1 MMFESK
7 SLNTHHYMS
16 DKNESKKKIGLI
28 SLDKVGKKMAGPGI
42 RYLELGRHLS
52 EKFDATLFVPDETD
66 IKEKKLKVACYDST
80 KSSRDL
86 GSKIRGCD
94 VIIAQSLRPPLIKK
108 IKSLG
113 IKYIADLYDPLA
125 IEVLEYTKDDNQKL
139 QQSTFEFNY
148 YSLIISLLSAD
159 HMLCASD
166 KQKDYYTGF
175 LSGQKILNP
184 NFYHKTPNLA
194 KFISIAPFGLPEGK
208 ATPIDREIFF
218 SKFPGISKKDKIIY
232 WGGGIWNW
240 FDPISVIK
248 AVEQLSKERD
258 DIKLF
263 FLGTKHPNPKI
274 KTMKMASEAL
284 EYSKKHDLLNKSVFF
299 NFDWT
304 PYDERVNY
312 LGMSAIGISTHFDNT
327 ETRFSFRTRILDYL
341 WAELPMILTRGD
353 SMADLCEKNDLGVV
367 VDFESPAEIKKA
379 IETIANNKSVAKKMS
394 ENIRGVKPEYRW
406 QKVADTIGKIIS
418 EDKWLERDFDS
429 IKFATKTFDFYLA
442 GLKKKLAK

>member
-1 MMFESK
+1 MTNK
-7 SLNTHHYMS
+7 I
-16 DKNESKKKIGLI
+16 KIGLI
-28 SLDKVGKKMAGPGI
+28 SLDRVGRKMAGPGI
-42 RYLELGRHLS
+42 RYLELGRHLA
-52 EKFDATLFVPDETD
+52 EKFDTTLFVPDETD
-66 IKEKKLKVACYDST
+66 IEEEGIKIISYDSR
-80 KSSRDL
+80 KSSSDIGR
-86 GSKIRGCD
+86 KIRGFD
-94 VIIAQSLRPPLIKK
+94 LIIAQSLRPPLIKK

-148 YSLIISLLSAD
+148 YSLIISLLAAD

-166 KQKDYYTGF
+166 KQKDYYIGF

-184 NFYHKTPNLA
+184 KFYHKTPNLD
-194 KFISIAPFGLPEGK
+194 KFISIAPFGLSEGK

-218 SKFPGISKKDKIIY
+218 SKFPGISKSDKIIY

-248 AVEQLSKERD
+248 AVEKLAEKRN

-274 KTMKMASEAL
+274 KTMKMASHAL

-367 VDFESPAEIKKA
+367 VDFESPEEIKNA
-379 IETIANNKSVAKKMS
+379 IEKIVNDESAAKKMS
-394 ENIRGVKPEYRW
+394 ENIRQIKPEYHW
-406 QKVADTIGKIIS
+406 QKVADTIGQIIS
-418 EDKWLERDFDS
+418 EDKWLKRDFNS